1 MTVRT
6 TSKTVTFMHPFNLS
20 GIDEVQPAGTY
31 TVETDEELLR
41 TSSLPAYRRISSCGP
56 SFRGHPVRMG
66 APGRGDFHTAL
77 RTEGFER
84 RGALLGVAVKPN
96 ENTHAS
102 LLSAGRSRDSKGVG
116 CGSDYPSSR
125 HISRLPAR
133 ACFPGCCD
141 MKTRSLHTHA
151 PKSCRSS
158 HGKTCRSVLGI
169 GGAGAAADDPT
180 PAPRRALRTAW
191 EST

>member
-1 MTVRT
+1 
-6 TSKTVTFMHPFNLS
+6 
-20 GIDEVQPAGTY
+20 
-31 TVETDEELLR
+31 
-41 TSSLPAYRRISSCGP
+41 
-56 SFRGHPVRMG
+56 MG
-66 APGRGDFHTAL
+66 APGWGDFHTAL

-125 HISRLPAR
+125 HISRLPAQ
-133 ACFPGCCD
+133 ACFPGCRD

-151 PKSCRSS
+151 PKNGLAGGYGNADSS
-158 HGKTCRSVLGI
+158 HQCGVDPVRWTVCRLGHLGFLEHSASRRRLGI
-169 GGAGAAADDPT
+169 GSGWHVARTGHLRSGVRFATPQITLPPREGAL
-180 PAPRRALRTAW
+180 RALRAPRPAVFW
-191 EST
+191 ERF